1 MDDVVAPC
9 PEADIGQS
17 KAQKRRTIGIVA
29 QRFIG
34 DDLRCRKVRARGTS
48 RRHWLDLRRV
58 ESDGSMP
65 DSRDTRRSTR
75 ATAPARFAGVPG
87 RRKHRRSCSHNVSAP
102 APWINEDR
110 RHKYLVIWTLS
121 VLHTVVGGFQIAAFS
136 PVLRRRPPV
145 APVAAPAD
153 DRRDGFSPGLQPI
166 LAQQKTGGLPG
177 GRPPA
182 VSLYCTGRAGAALK
196 RARCVRTSAAR
207 RGAAARANCR
217 CCR

>member
-1 MDDVVAPC
+1 VVWESGERRSGTAHRPLACALQHLIPAVQRVLAGIQGSLEAP
-9 PEADIGQS
+9 
-17 KAQKRRTIGIVA
+17 RTI
-29 QRFIG
+29 R
-34 DDLRCRKVRARGTS
+34 RCMGRSFTESPSIFTKSAF
-48 RRHWLDLRRV
+48 RRHWRC
-58 ESDGSMP
+58 
-65 DSRDTRRSTR
+65 DSI
-75 ATAPARFAGVPG
+75 
-87 RRKHRRSCSHNVSAP
+87 HNVSAP

-121 VLHTVVGGFQIAAFS
+121 VLHTVAGGFQITAFS
-136 PVLRRRPPV
+136 PVLRRTPPV

-207 RGAAARANCR
+207 RGAAARASCR

>member
-1 MDDVVAPC
+1 VVWESGERRSGTAHRPPAC
-9 PEADIGQS
+9 ALQHLIPAVQRVLAGIQGSLEAT
-17 KAQKRRTIGIVA
+17 RTI
-29 QRFIG
+29 R
-34 DDLRCRKVRARGTS
+34 RCMGRSFTESPSIFTKSAF
-48 RRHWLDLRRV
+48 RRHWRY
-58 ESDGSMP
+58 
-65 DSRDTRRSTR
+65 DSI
-75 ATAPARFAGVPG
+75 
-87 RRKHRRSCSHNVSAP
+87 HNVSAP

-136 PVLRRRPPV
+136 PVLRRTPPV

-182 VSLYCTGRAGAALK
+182 VSLYCTGRTGAALK

-207 RGAAARANCR
+207 RGAAARASCR